1 MTGLGDRLKEART
14 SKGYSLDDLQSITKI
29 QKRYLSGIENEDY
42 SMMPGSFYV
51 RAFIKQYSEAVGL
64 DADEMLSLYKESSK
78 NTSIEEES
86 SQIVPPMTRRGGL
99 KNNSRLN
106 EAIPKI
112 IVALFIIVIIVVAW
126 VLWQQSSSSKK
137 NMPDVETD
145 LPLTMDSNQ
154 PPKGTP
160 DTSETDTDVDEEEP
174 QTDPEPVEE
183 VKEQV
188 LTFENTSGE
197 DSTYILTDADDFK
210 LKLVIAGETWIA
222 VTDEKKE
229 ERTEKATVYN
239 AGDTMEMDVSD
250 VEFVRIRVGRTYNTE
265 IFVNDEKLEYSSDG
279 ITQNIIIK
287 YEK

>member
-1 MTGLGDRLKEART
+1 M
-14 SKGYSLDDLQSITKI
+14 DDLQSITKI

-64 DADEMLSLYKESSK
+64 DADEMLSLYKESAKDS
-78 NTSIEEES
+78 SLEDES
-86 SQIVPPMTRRGGL
+86 AQIVPPMNRRSGL
-99 KNNSRLN
+99 KNNSSLN

-126 VLWQQSSSSKK
+126 VLWQQSGSSNK
-137 NMPDVETD
+137 NLTD
-145 LPLTMDSNQ
+145 LEPEQPLTMDNNQ

-160 DTSETDTDVDEEEP
+160 DGTEDDTEIGEEEP
-174 QTDPEPVEE
+174 EPDPEPVEE

-188 LTFENTSGE
+188 LTFENSSGE
-197 DSTYILTDADDFK
+197 DSTYTLTDAEEFK
-210 LKLVIAGETWIA
+210 LKIVIAGETWIA
-222 VTDEKKE
+222 VTDENRK

-239 AGDTMEMDVSD
+239 AGDSMEMDVTD
-250 VEFVRIRVGRTYNTE
+250 AQFVRIRVGRTHNTE
-265 IFVNDEKLEYSSDG
+265 IYVNDEKLEYSSDRT
-279 ITQNIIIK
+279 TQNIIIE

>member
-64 DADEMLSLYKESSK
+64 DADEMLSLYKESAKDS
-78 NTSIEEES
+78 SLEDES
-86 SQIVPPMTRRGGL
+86 AQIVPPMNRRSGL
-99 KNNSRLN
+99 KNNSSLN

-126 VLWQQSSSSKK
+126 VLWQQSGSSNK
-137 NMPDVETD
+137 NLTD
-145 LPLTMDSNQ
+145 LEPEQPLTMDNNQ

-160 DTSETDTDVDEEEP
+160 DGTEDDTEIGEEEP
-174 QTDPEPVEE
+174 EPDPEPVEE

-188 LTFENTSGE
+188 LTFENSSGE
-197 DSTYILTDADDFK
+197 DSTYTLTDAEEFK
-210 LKLVIAGETWIA
+210 LKIVIAGETWIA
-222 VTDEKKE
+222 VTDENRK

-239 AGDTMEMDVSD
+239 AGDSMEMDVTD
-250 VEFVRIRVGRTYNTE
+250 AQFVRIRVGRTHNTE
-265 IFVNDEKLEYSSDG
+265 IYVNDEKLEYSSDRT
-279 ITQNIIIK
+279 TQNIIIE